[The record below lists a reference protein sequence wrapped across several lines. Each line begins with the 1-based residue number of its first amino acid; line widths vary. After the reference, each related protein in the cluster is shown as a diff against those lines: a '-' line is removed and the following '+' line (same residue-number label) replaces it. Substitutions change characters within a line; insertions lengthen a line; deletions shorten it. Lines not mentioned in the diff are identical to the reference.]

1 MGAGNEKKVPM
12 DDKTRPEALAAVAD
26 WLIIEI
32 VRRVQKESPAFGGYN
47 SSSRRS
53 PWRQR

>member
-1 MGAGNEKKVPM
+1 MERAAEKKVPM
-12 DDKTRPEALAAVAD
+12 DDKTRPEALAAVAA

-32 VRRVQKESPAFGGYN
+32 VRRVQKESPGFGGYN
-47 SSSRRS
+47 SSRRS